1 MMTLWN
7 VIILSHSAVE
17 MPTKAENVPDKK
29 NDDIKKPDN
38 LDIPTKIV
46 DFIKNEDWMSVR
58 EELKDIEGM
67 TLFQIIDVGGQP
79 EFHDILPLLLT
90 GPAIYLLF
98 FNLNQKLDQR
108 YTYLYQH
115 EDGSTS
121 GAYKSQLT
129 VFQVLHQ
136 ILSSISSMSEFSPAI
151 VIGTHL
157 DQLKSTD
164 GKEFTWKPTD
174 DPLKDR
180 MKEHFY
186 YEKSL
191 IPNQV
196 DGENCIVFPVDNING
211 TLEDEI
217 KPLRLK
223 IKAKLN
229 ELKGTSLPTSWALF
243 YYLLRSI
250 DDNEDPK
257 YCTLDEAKSLAEG
270 LKIKDVETVLK
281 YFHERF
287 GSVLYYHD
295 VEDKDCNKYVFRD
308 ANVILRAVNEFVAL
322 LWFKSRK
329 LNIAE
334 TLHDTGMVT
343 YEEFGDADLL

>member
-1 MMTLWN
+1 
-7 VIILSHSAVE
+7 
-17 MPTKAENVPDKK
+17 
-29 NDDIKKPDN
+29 
-38 LDIPTKIV
+38 
-46 DFIKNEDWMSVR
+46 
-58 EELKDIEGM
+58 
-67 TLFQIIDVGGQP
+67 
-79 EFHDILPLLLT
+79 
-90 GPAIYLLF
+90 
-98 FNLNQKLDQR
+98 
-108 YTYLYQH
+108 
-115 EDGSTS
+115 
-121 GAYKSQLT
+121 
-129 VFQVLHQ
+129 
-136 ILSSISSMSEFSPAI
+136 MSEFSPAI

-157 DQLKSTD
+157 DQIKSTD
-164 GKEFTWKPTD
+164 DVWKPTD

-186 YEKSL
+186 YKSL
-191 IPNQV
+191 ILNQV
-196 DGENCIVFPVDNING
+196 DGEYCVVFPVDNING

>member
-90 GPAIYLLF
+90 GPAMYMLF
-98 FNLNQKLDQR
+98 FNLTQELDQP

-115 EDGSTS
+115 KNGSNS
-121 GAYKSQLT
+121 LAYKSQLT

-136 ILSSISSMSEFSPAI
+136 ILFSISSMSEYSPAI
-151 VIGTHL
+151 IIGTHL
-157 DQLKSTD
+157 DELKSKH
-164 GKEFTWKPTD
+164 GKKFVWKHTD

-180 MKEHFY
+180 MKKHFY
-186 YEKSL
+186 YESL
-191 IPNQV
+191 ILNQV
-196 DGENCIVFPVDNING
+196 HGECCVVFPVDNING
-211 TLEDEI
+211 TMEDEI
-217 KPLRLK
+217 KLLRQK
-223 IKAKLN
+223 IKDKLKK
-229 ELKGTSLPTSWALF
+229 LKGVALPTSWALF

-250 DDNEDPK
+250 DDDNDPK
-257 YCTLDEAKSLAEG
+257 YCTLVEAKQLAED
-270 LKIKDVETVLK
+270 LKIKDVEEVLK
-281 YFHERF
+281 YVHERF

-295 VEDKDCNKYVFRD
+295 VVDKDNNKYVFCD
-308 ANVILRAVNEFVAL
+308 PNVILRAVNELVA
-322 LWFKSRK
+322 
-329 LNIAE
+329 
-334 TLHDTGMVT
+334 VC
-343 YEEFGDADLL
+343 FGSNPES